1 MSLPEHSL
9 PSLFPLVSYNYSLL
23 GWDVHQK
30 RWGGALA
37 SADIADK
44 GVKVMVETGLW
55 RSTAAWGAQAEPC
68 PPPPGS
74 PSTSCLAA
82 SGHHGSGSRNR
93 DTLLPGTPP
102 PSRFFTLGRSDSLSA
117 LSPTLSQHLLGT
129 AWALSAL
136 RCAHACED
144 L

>member
-55 RSTAAWGAQAEPC
+55 RSTAARGAQAEPC

-93 DTLLPGTPP
+93 ETPSFPARLLQAGSLHWGEVTLCLPCLP
-102 PSRFFTLGRSDSLSA
+102 PSHSICWERLGLC
-117 LSPTLSQHLLGT
+117 LP
-129 AWALSAL
+129 
-136 RCAHACED
+136 
-144 L
+144 